1 MEKDQ
6 GQWLQQLLSET
17 PGYESEVFDR
27 FSRRLLGLARNRLP
41 ANIAARVDPDDV
53 VQSVFRTFFRRHSD
67 GQFDFESAYDV
78 WHLLAAITYRK
89 VINTVKYHRR
99 ELRDAAKETPASA
112 SASIEQP
119 RFVDPQPGPE
129 SVMLMIDYTR
139 WILEQ
144 LPEQYQDVVR
154 LRMEGYDVREVAERV
169 DVSER
174 TVKRVLARV
183 RDLAAKRLARELDEE
198 ADSAE

>member
-1 MEKDQ
+1 MDNDQ

-27 FSRRLLGLARNRLP
+27 FSRRLLGLARHRLP
-41 ANIAARVDPDDV
+41 ANIASRVDPDDV

-112 SASIEQP
+112 SSSIEQP

-129 SVMLMIDYTR
+129 SVTLMIDYTR
-139 WILEQ
+139 WLLDQ

-183 RDLAAKRLARELDEE
+183 RDLAAQRLARELEE
-198 ADSAE
+198 ENDD